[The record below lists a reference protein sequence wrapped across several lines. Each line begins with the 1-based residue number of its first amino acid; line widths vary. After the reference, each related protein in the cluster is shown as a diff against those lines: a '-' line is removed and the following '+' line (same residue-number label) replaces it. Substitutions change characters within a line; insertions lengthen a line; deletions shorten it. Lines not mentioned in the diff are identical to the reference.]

1 MRRFILKVASSIDVN
16 ISTWCSWLLL
26 LFLRFLVQE
35 ELQMDLKEGPN
46 SSWPT
51 KPCSTVDG
59 WEYDLSGGMYHTIV
73 SEVNRIAPPVDF
85 FFFLLIPQNSREL
98 FKNPFCYAVA
108 MKLLFIRFSSLF
120 KICLIKDFS

>member
-1 MRRFILKVASSIDVN
+1 MQSDPTFIFAFPCI
-16 ISTWCSWLLL
+16 
-26 LFLRFLVQE
+26 QE

-73 SEVNRIAPPVDF
+73 SEVNRIAPPVI
-85 FFFLLIPQNSREL
+85 FFLFFNSAKT
-98 FKNPFCYAVA
+98 F
-108 MKLLFIRFSSLF
+108 
-120 KICLIKDFS
+120 

>member
-1 MRRFILKVASSIDVN
+1 MQLASFIITF
-16 ISTWCSWLLL
+16 ILL
-26 LFLRFLVQE
+26 LFLRFLAVQE
-35 ELQMDLKEGPN
+35 ELQMDLMEGPN
-46 SSWPT
+46 SSCPT

-73 SEVNRIAPPVDF
+73 SEVNRIAP
-85 FFFLLIPQNSREL
+85 LLIPQKL

-120 KICLIKDFS
+120 KMYLIKDFS